1 MNEGASS
8 EKGRTSRFE
17 KVEPATETLDLKRAT
32 IIEEDPVTDMAEVSR
47 AEKLR
52 KEFQRRI
59 PCNLYC
65 SGTIFGSFNFRGA
78 RNYLAAQA
86 KEVSE
91 IFNAVGSLFL
101 VLPILW
107 FFAKMLGWNSRVI

>member
-47 AEKLR
+47 AEKYV
-52 KEFQRRI
+52 KSFKGEFPATYI
-59 PCNLYC
+59 VAGLFLALL
-65 SGTIFGSFNFRGA
+65 TFEA
-78 RNYLAAQA
+78 RVIYLAAQA

-101 VLPILW
+101 VFPILW
-107 FFAKMLGWNSRVI
+107 LF